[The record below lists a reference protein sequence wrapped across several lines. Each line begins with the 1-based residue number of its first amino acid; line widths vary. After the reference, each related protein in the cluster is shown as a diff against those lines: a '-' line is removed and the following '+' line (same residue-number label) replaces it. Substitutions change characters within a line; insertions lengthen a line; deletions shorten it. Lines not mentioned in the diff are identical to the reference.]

1 MLSNGWFFIRFHFWV
16 SIFLLRTGIS
26 GWHTEIT
33 CLDIYATVITVVALS
48 QHKWYMIGIFSSYCK
63 PYDKTNI
70 RDFANSTQ
78 TQIKCLRKLRNKCYL
93 SAIYTCREHNS
104 SYTRDYKL
112 FAILCL
118 HCVFLSLWI
127 PIKKRSRLIV
137 TNHKIDLNLPMELPV
152 NNWAAIVRPQR
163 RCMLEQSPQRP

>member
-1 MLSNGWFFIRFHFWV
+1 MIYHDSSCYNGKVVLSNGWVFIRSHFYV

-26 GWHTEIT
+26 SWHTEIT

-48 QHKWYMIGIFSSYCK
+48 QHNWYMIGIFSSYCK

-78 TQIKCLRKLRNKCYL
+78 TQIKCSRKLRNKCYL
-93 SAIYTCREHNS
+93 STVYTCHEHNS
-104 SYTRDYKL
+104 SCTRDYKL

-118 HCVFLSLWI
+118 HCVLKFVDSD
-127 PIKKRSRLIV
+127 KE
-137 TNHKIDLNLPMELPV
+137 KIEIDCDKSY
-152 NNWAAIVRPQR
+152 A
-163 RCMLEQSPQRP
+163 RCRKMSKIFTTVPWQ